1 MEELENPDSYM
12 DSRCP
17 AWCDRIIFN
26 KTVQDYLKNYSNN
39 LDYGMIGQGVC
50 MGDHKVRFKSQ

>member
-17 AWCDRIIFN
+17 AWCDRVIFN
-26 KTVQDYLKNYSNN
+26 KPVQDELENKA
-39 LDYGMIGQGVC
+39 LRLEYGMIGQGVC
-50 MGDHKVRFKSQ
+50 MGDHKVTD